1 MGTHRESEMKEALE
15 TMCRRCTNYEM
26 CQGTGCNP
34 KNVLS
39 ELVEK
44 QIPKKAPIKP
54 LYFEGNPKPID
65 YMVHCPDCDEPIC
78 HPTEYEAKEYYQYC
92 PHCGR
97 RVEWDWSDE
106 ECIDGKRNT

>member
-1 MGTHRESEMKEALE
+1 MREALE

-44 QIPKKAPIKP
+44 QMLIKEKINEVIAE
-54 LYFEGNPKPID
+54 LDELNETVSADYKTTSDTYFAGAVCAFEIARMTVSDGLD
-65 YMVHCPDCDEPIC
+65 V
-78 HPTEYEAKEYYQYC
+78 T
-92 PHCGR
+92 
-97 RVEWDWSDE
+97 DWSDE
-106 ECIDGKRNT
+106 E